1 MAAVSLNPTA
11 AFSFHS
17 SSLTPAPMLPLCVRR
32 LLCLFLIS
40 FEWSSELCAAP
51 LLHPKVMIVST
62 FEIGADT
69 GDKPGEFQF
78 WVEREHL
85 TNSLVVRGV
94 DRPIRFR
101 DDGLFGCVSGTTVR
115 SAEQILLLG
124 LDDRFDFTHTYWLI
138 NGIAGVNPATASVG
152 SAAWA
157 RWVVDGDLGY
167 ELDGREIPD
176 GWPYGLI
183 PLGGKTPNVSVPPPA
198 WAPKPMAWEL
208 DRGLVNWA
216 FSLSRSIIIPDSPE
230 AAAHRLLFTNWPAA
244 QQPPGIFIG
253 DSLASGR
260 YWHGLRQNQWAI
272 DWVRIQTGGQGEFA
286 MTNMEDHGLMSAL
299 HRLAK
304 IGRVDVRRALVLRT
318 GSNYSVPR
326 PGQSAAESLQEEYQ
340 GMRPAL
346 EAAYLTGSAAVHALM
361 SDWIRFQDTIPVS
374 PDP

>member
-1 MAAVSLNPTA
+1 MAAVLINPTA
-11 AFSFHS
+11 AFS
-17 SSLTPAPMLPLCVRR
+17 LVALPMTLAPIAHFWIRWLPWFFLARIGWCSA
-32 LLCLFLIS
+32 LLAEPLFR
-40 FEWSSELCAAP
+40 
-51 LLHPKVMIVST
+51 PKVMIVST

-69 GDKPGEFQF
+69 GDRPGEFQF

-85 TNSLVVRGV
+85 TNSLPIPGV
-94 DRPIRFR
+94 DHPLRFR

-115 SAEQILLLG
+115 SAEQLLLVG
-124 LDDRFDFTHTYWLI
+124 LDARFDYSHTYWLI
-138 NGIAGVNPATASVG
+138 NGIAGVNPAKASVG

-167 ELDGREIPD
+167 ELDAREIPAD
-176 GWPYGLI
+176 WPHGLI
-183 PLGGKTPNVSVPPPA
+183 PLGGKVPNKSVAPPA

-216 FSLSRSIIIPDSPE
+216 YALSYSVVIPDSPE
-230 AAAHRLLFTNWPAA
+230 AATHRRLFTNWPAA
-244 QQPPGIFIG
+244 QLPAHVLLG

-272 DWVRIQTGGQGEFA
+272 DWVRIQTGGQGDFA
-286 MTNMEDHGLMSAL
+286 MTDMEDHGLMSAL
-299 HRLAK
+299 HRLSK
-304 IGRVDVRRALVLRT
+304 LGRVDARRVLVLRT

-346 EAAYLTGSAAVHALM
+346 EAAYRTGSVVVDALV
-361 SDWIRFQDTIPVS
+361 SNWSRFQDSIPVS

>member
-1 MAAVSLNPTA
+1 MAAVLLNPTA
-11 AFSFHS
+11 AFS
-17 SSLTPAPMLPLCVRR
+17 LNGLPMPLAPKASFGIRWLPWLLLAR
-32 LLCLFLIS
+32 LVGVSTLL
-40 FEWSSELCAAP
+40 AAP
-51 LLHPKVMIVST
+51 LFQPKVMIVST
-62 FEIGADT
+62 FEIGEDA

-85 TNSLVVRGV
+85 TNSLPIPGV
-94 DRPIRFR
+94 DHPLRFR

-115 SAEQILLLG
+115 SAEQLLLLG
-124 LDDRFDFTHTYWLI
+124 IDSRFDFSHTYWLI
-138 NGIAGVNPATASVG
+138 NGIAGVNPAKASVG

-167 ELDGREIPD
+167 ELDAREIPNH
-176 GWPYGLI
+176 WPYGLI
-183 PLGGKTPNVSVPPPA
+183 PLGGKVPNQPIPPPA

-208 DRGLVNWA
+208 NRGLVNWA
-216 FSLSRSIIIPDSPE
+216 YSLSHAVVIPDSPE
-230 AAAHRLLFTNWPAA
+230 AAAHRILFTNWPSA
-244 QQPPGIFIG
+244 QLPPHVLIG

-260 YWHGLRQNQWAI
+260 YWHGLLQNQWAI

-299 HRLAK
+299 HRLSK
-304 IGRVDVRRALVLRT
+304 LGRTDPRRVLVLRT

-326 PGQSAAESLQEEYQ
+326 PGQSAVESLQEEYQ

-346 EAAYLTGSAAVHALM
+346 EAAYRTGSVVVDALV
-361 SDWIRFQDTIPVS
+361 SNWSQFQDSIPVS